1 MTVIVP
7 RPTVQLNKLMG
18 TTSSNW
24 SSETPN
30 PRTPQALLISETSR
44 NCNYNLCENLNLRRG
59 ESLSSHLLVVP
70 QPLVVSVYFYF
81 LIKFLKK
88 IFLKLMSFLIF
99 GITLC
104 LARDQTRFGPTK
116 KKRKKKRHERER
128 EREIHAAALKSHKR
142 WLANVITPCA
152 PPQKDIPLMLD

>member
-1 MTVIVP
+1 MRNKKRDSRVTVIVP

-30 PRTPQALLISETSR
+30 PRTSQALLISETSR
-44 NCNYNLCENLNLRRG
+44 NCNYSLCENLNLRCG

-70 QPLVVSVYFYF
+70 QLLVISVYFYF
-81 LIKFLKK
+81 LIK
-88 IFLKLMSFLIF
+88 FLKLMSFLIF

-116 KKRKKKRHERER
+116 KRKKEK
-128 EREIHAAALKSHKR
+128 KK
-142 WLANVITPCA
+142 T
-152 PPQKDIPLMLD
+152 

>member
-30 PRTPQALLISETSR
+30 PRTSQALLISETSR
-44 NCNYNLCENLNLRRG
+44 NFNYSLCENLNLRRG
-59 ESLSSHLLVVP
+59 ESLTSHLLVVP

-81 LIKFLKK
+81 LIKFFKK
-88 IFLKLMSFLIF
+88 YF
-99 GITLC
+99 
-104 LARDQTRFGPTK
+104 
-116 KKRKKKRHERER
+116 
-128 EREIHAAALKSHKR
+128 
-142 WLANVITPCA
+142 
-152 PPQKDIPLMLD
+152 

>member
-30 PRTPQALLISETSR
+30 PRTSQALLISETSR
-44 NCNYNLCENLNLRRG
+44 NCNYSLCENLNLRRG
-59 ESLSSHLLVVP
+59 ESLSSHILVVP

-81 LIKFLKK
+81 LIKFFKK

-116 KKRKKKRHERER
+116 KKKKKKKDMRER
-128 EREIHAAALKSHKR
+128 EREIHAGALKSHKR